1 MDKEVAAMTY
11 ALYNQRYLVAARRI
25 EADLALGRQPE
36 RHDVRQA
43 ERYAGLMKHT
53 KGLIAV

>member
-1 MDKEVAAMTY
+1 MDEQLAMTY

-25 EADLALGRQPE
+25 AADLALGRQPE

-43 ERYAGLMKHT
+43 ESYAGLMKHT
-53 KGLIAV
+53 EGLMTV